1 MTLPL
6 PRNRML
12 QGSVAGH
19 QILLAIADA
28 AVVFPPC
35 HLAGVSRQIGT
46 GDVVMNADLSAAR
59 AGGE

>member
-1 MTLPL
+1 
-6 PRNRML
+6 ML